1 MFEIAVCEA
10 EDAVCNPLRQ
20 WIREECVSSRITF
33 FTKAEELWET
43 EKHFDILFLTMD
55 GQKAESLRTAET
67 VRRDYGTRVI
77 FISEN
82 REDVFDVFDVE
93 AFYYLPKPLEEIKTK
108 EVLHRAVT
116 KTRDR
121 KDKEP
126 LIVRV
131 ERSYYHIPK
140 DKIWYIE
147 NLGRKVVLHLKNRE
161 ISYYAKMNELEE
173 VLGSHFFRCH
183 RGYLVNFA
191 AVKSYESGSILLKNG
206 ERILMAKQKYNE
218 FASAYADFLRTCLK

>member
-10 EDAVCNPLRQ
+10 QDTVRDRLQ
-20 WIREECVSSRITF
+20 TWVKEECASCSRI
-33 FTKAEELWET
+33 A
-43 EKHFDILFLTMD
+43 FLRKRKNYWK
-55 GQKAESLRTAET
+55 QKSFMSESK
-67 VRRDYGTRVI
+67 D
-77 FISEN
+77 
-82 REDVFDVFDVE
+82 DVFDVFDVE
-93 AFYYLPKPLEEIKTK
+93 AFYYLLKPLEEEKTK
-108 EVLHRAVT
+108 EVLHRAIT
-116 KTRDR
+116 KTKDR

-147 NLGRKVVLHLKNRE
+147 NLGRKVVLHMKNRE
-161 ISYYAKMNELEE
+161 ITYYAKMNELEE

-183 RGYLVNFA
+183 RGYFVNFA

-206 ERILMAKQKYNE
+206 ESILMAKQKYNE
-218 FASAYADFLRTCLK
+218 FASAYADYLRAC

>member
-10 EDAVCNPLRQ
+10 QDAVRDRLQ
-20 WIREECVSSRITF
+20 TWVKEECASCSRIAF
-33 FTKAEELWET
+33 FTKAEELLET
-43 EKHFDILFLTMD
+43 EKHFDILFLAMD
-55 GQKAESLRTAET
+55 GQKEESLKIAEHMGKEW
-67 VRRDYGTRVI
+67 GTRVI
-77 FISEN
+77 FMSESKD
-82 REDVFDVFDVE
+82 DVFDVFDVE
-93 AFYYLPKPLEEIKTK
+93 AFYYLLKPLEEEKTK
-108 EVLHRAVT
+108 EVLHRAIT
-116 KTRDR
+116 KTKDR

-147 NLGRKVVLHLKNRE
+147 NLGRKVVLHMKNRE
-161 ISYYAKMNELEE
+161 ITYYAKMNELEE

-183 RGYLVNFA
+183 RGYFVNFA

-206 ERILMAKQKYNE
+206 ESILMAKQKYNE
-218 FASAYADFLRTCLK
+218 FASAYADYLRAC

>member
-10 EDAVCNPLRQ
+10 QDAVRDHLQ
-20 WIREECVSSRITF
+20 TWMKEECASCRIAF
-33 FTKAEELWET
+33 FTKAEELLET
-43 EKHFDILFLTMD
+43 EKHFDILFLAMD
-55 GQKAESLRTAET
+55 GQKEESLKIAE
-67 VRRDYGTRVI
+67 RMGKEWGTRVI
-77 FISEN
+77 FMSESKD
-82 REDVFDVFDVE
+82 DVFDVFDVE
-93 AFYYLPKPLEEIKTK
+93 AFYYLLKPLEEEKTK
-108 EVLHRAVT
+108 EVLHRAIT
-116 KTRDR
+116 KTKDR

-147 NLGRKVVLHLKNRE
+147 NLGRKVVLHMKNRE
-161 ISYYAKMNELEE
+161 ITYYAKMNELEE

-183 RGYLVNFA
+183 RGYFA

-206 ERILMAKQKYNE
+206 ESILMAKQKYNE
-218 FASAYADFLRTCLK
+218 FASAYADYLRAC